1 MPAKKLL
8 KKKTFL
14 DQPLEHYSW
23 AQSGTYVDSNTNES
37 YLLPNNKQFVN
48 WVTDKYD
55 KLRKIKGEDEGKTPL
70 FPHQRFIREYMGI
83 KTPYRG
89 LLLYHGLGSGKTRS
103 GVTPCEVHRA
113 HGVKI
118 LVILPATLRPT
129 WYNEIKMWGNSDVR
143 RPDNYSKLS
152 PKEQE
157 QIDAKLDD
165 RINKYYTFVSYNA
178 SNAVSQ
184 LKKAVGSVL
193 RHRFVVVDEVHN
205 LVSMMVSS
213 SSKQG
218 RAFYKTLMDAVDC
231 KFLFLS
237 ATPLLNFPFELGIMF
252 NILRGYMTHNG
263 QKYSLFPEDEVEF
276 ETYFVNYTTKKI
288 INPKMFKKRISGLVS
303 YYYGAKGDVYPD
315 LIMHPPIEVEFS
327 DHQFSQYSDVRLI
340 ELDKEKKS
348 AISSNKNKKLLANL
362 SGKSSKNAKNSKK
375 TQVSSLFRLYSR
387 EVSNFSFPPGIKRPY
402 KSAFSNLVDIKLHSN
417 PEHWSQEQ
425 VDEFKKL
432 FNNNNELYTKFQIEF
447 ASIKDEGL
455 RTQLVAKT
463 IQEHGGD
470 ISEFS
475 GVISEEEQFIYANT
489 DQKVSSTY
497 DDAIIQSLNLLD
509 LNADKYFNQMLDILS
524 PKMDAIYRNLMDS
537 HGNDGPALVYSN
549 FRSVEG
555 VEIFS
560 RVLKARGFE
569 PLPYHQINSS
579 NIENYVGK
587 NRYVIYS
594 GSEDLEIRDRILSI
608 FNHPLNKE
616 GKIARVFLGTAAAAE
631 GISLKNTRQVHILE
645 PHWNNVR
652 IQQVIGRARRIF
664 SHHGLDVSKRQVFVY
679 LYHSVMSDK
688 QKKKFIE
695 DISTDQAIFKIARD
709 KEIINAQFLQLLK
722 DGAVDCKL
730 NANDNIAPDNPIDCF
745 IYNKNDVGTSYY
757 PNIDMDGV
765 DSFHD
770 IHYKQQSITF
780 ADYYIGPKDKSTNDY
795 KYVYKYVGNP
805 INIKKETIEVT
816 RKGQT
821 RKFTAIVLYDKL
833 MAESG
838 MLSPKVALIEYKGK
852 EKPIANFKL
861 I

>member
-1 MPAKKLL
+1 MPKKLL

-23 AQSGTYVDSNTNES
+23 AQSGTYVDSKTNES

-55 KLRKIKGEDEGKTPL
+55 KVRKIKGEDEGEKPL

-113 HGVKI
+113 HRVKI

-143 RPDNYSKLS
+143 RPDDYSQLS

-157 QIDAKLDD
+157 KIDAKLDD
-165 RINKYYTFVSYNA
+165 RINQYYTFVSYNA

-288 INPKMFKKRISGLVS
+288 INPKLFKKRISGLVS

-315 LIMHPPIEVEFS
+315 LIMYPPTKVEFS
-327 DHQFSQYSDVRLI
+327 DHQFSQYSDARLMEI
-340 ELDKEKKS
+340 EKEKQS
-348 AISSNKNKKLLANL
+348 AISKNKKLLANL
-362 SGKSSKNAKNSKK
+362 SGKKTKNDKNSKK
-375 TQVSSLFRLYSR
+375 AQVSSLFRVYSR
-387 EVSNFSFPPGIKRPY
+387 QFSNFSFPPKIRRPY
-402 KSAFSNLVDIKLHSN
+402 PSAFSNLVATKLHSN
-417 PEHWSQEQ
+417 PKHWNQSQ

-432 FNNNNELYTKFQIEF
+432 FNNNNELYTKFQIKF

-455 RTQLVAKT
+455 RTQLVTDT
-463 IQEHGGD
+463 IQEQGGD

-475 GVISEEEQFIYANT
+475 EVTSEEERFIYANT

-497 DDAIIQSLNLLD
+497 DDAINKSLQLLD
-509 LNADKYFNQMLDILS
+509 LNADIYFNEMLDQLS
-524 PKMDAIYRNLMDS
+524 PKMDAIYRNLMEGDG
-537 HGNDGPALVYSN
+537 HDGPALVYSN
-549 FRSVEG
+549 FRRLEG

-569 PLPYHQINSS
+569 PLPYNQINSL
-579 NIENYVGK
+579 NIEKYVGK

-594 GSEDLEIRDRILSI
+594 GSEDLEIRDHILSI

-616 GKIARVFLGTAAAAE
+616 GKIARVFLGTSAAAE

-664 SHHGLDVSKRQVFVY
+664 SHHGLDVSKRRVFVY
-679 LYHSVMSDK
+679 LYHSVLSDK
-688 QKKKFIE
+688 QKKKFVE
-695 DISTDQAIFKIARD
+695 DVSTDETIFNIARD

-730 NANDNIAPDNPIDCF
+730 NAHDNIAPDNPIDCF
-745 IYNKNDVGTSYY
+745 IYNKNEVGNSYH
-757 PNIDMDGV
+757 PNIAMDEV

-770 IHYKQQSITF
+770 VHYKQQSITF
-780 ADYYIGPKDKSTNDY
+780 AYYD

-805 INIKKETIEVT
+805 TNVKKETIEVT

-821 RKFTAIVLYDKL
+821 RKFMAIVLYDKL
-833 MAESG
+833 MAENG
-838 MLSPKVALIEYKGK
+838 MFVPKVALINYKGK
-852 EKPIANFKL
+852 EKQITDFKL
-861 I
+861 N